1 MKISTLGLPALG
13 LLVFAATAS
22 ADLMTNGGFETGNLT
37 GWTASGQTGG
47 IYVCGVGGI
56 FDCNQLFGFSSS
68 GAPHS
73 GGDALAFGP
82 YNRSGSGI
90 AGSIQ
95 QTLTTVALQS
105 YDISF
110 WVETCPDLA
119 SCKTND
125 LIATFGGSTL
135 ISLSNTGP
143 SLWHQFVFDNV
154 TATASSTVLNFSGDN
169 YSSFFLIDDVSVPP
183 HTSSTVPEPSAF
195 ALLSTAAGAV
205 GFLARRRRFTRTQA
219 RFR

>member
-13 LLVFAATAS
+13 LLMFAATAS
-22 ADLMTNGGFETGNLT
+22 ADLMTNGGFETGDLS
-37 GWTASGQTGG
+37 GWTASGQIGG
-47 IYVCGVGGI
+47 IFVCGVGDT
-56 FDCNQLFGFSSS
+56 FACNHLGGFTSS

-73 GGDALAFGP
+73 GGNALAFGP
-82 YNRSGSGI
+82 EKLHGGGI

-119 SCKTND
+119 SCNTND
-125 LIATFGGSTL
+125 LIATFGGTTL

-143 SLWHQFVFDNV
+143 SLWHQFVFPNV
-154 TATASSTVLNFSGDN
+154 TATAGSTVLDFSGDN
-169 YSSFFLIDDVSVPP
+169 YGGFFLIDDVSVTP
-183 HTSSTVPEPSAF
+183 HTSSPVPEPSAL

-205 GFLARRRRFTRTQA
+205 GFLARRRRFA
-219 RFR
+219 RARRS